1 MNQITTVGVDL
12 AKEVIVVC
20 AGDASGRR
28 VFFKQFSF
36 LGFSA
41 WAANLSACTIG
52 MEACSSAHH
61 WARVLTSLGHRPR
74 LMAPEFV
81 KPFRKSRGA
90 KNDRND
96 AEAILSAVR
105 EPNMRFVSVKSVEQQ
120 SILACHRMRQGWH
133 AERTA
138 LINRTR
144 GLLAE
149 FGVWLGRSAAT
160 LCRSL
165 PRLAQDEAVPP
176 RLRQL
181 LVQTDDHLRQ
191 LDQQIAQCEEQ
202 IAQHAKHDE
211 NAQRLSEVSGIG
223 PSPLVP

>member
-1 MNQITTVGVDL
+1 
-12 AKEVIVVC
+12 VIVVC

-28 VFFKQFSF
+28 LFFKQFSF

-41 WAANLSACTIG
+41 GRRTC
-52 MEACSSAHH
+52 
-61 WARVLTSLGHRPR
+61 P
-74 LMAPEFV
+74 P
-81 KPFRKSRGA
+81 
-90 KNDRND
+90 
-96 AEAILSAVR
+96 EAILSAVR

-120 SILACHRMRQGWH
+120 SILACHRMRQGSH

-165 PRLAQDEAVPP
+165 PRLAQDEAIPP
-176 RLRQL
+176 RLRRL
-181 LVQTDDHLRQ
+181 LVQMNTFASSISKSH
-191 LDQQIAQCEEQ
+191 
-202 IAQHAKHDE
+202 
-211 NAQRLSEVSGIG
+211 NARSRSRSTPNTTRMPSG
-223 PSPLVP
+223 